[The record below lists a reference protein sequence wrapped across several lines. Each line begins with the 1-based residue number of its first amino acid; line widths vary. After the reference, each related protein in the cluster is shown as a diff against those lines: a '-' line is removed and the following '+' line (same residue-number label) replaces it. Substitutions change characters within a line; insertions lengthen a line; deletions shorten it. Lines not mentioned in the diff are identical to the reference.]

1 MGDAACHLDSVCLS
15 CGRFVEVAEPGGRCP
30 HCDDPTDGSLRPGP
44 VFRRAAPA
52 EAAAVGELT
61 ERSYRSDGH
70 LDRSD
75 GDWYAAQLRDAAGR
89 IADAVVLVAAIDDEI
104 VATVTLAGHGTPYA
118 ETARPGE
125 LEVRMLA
132 VAPEAR
138 QRGLG
143 ESMMVEA
150 RRHAVAMGFSR
161 IVLCTEPDVGAAHRL
176 YRRLGYRRQ
185 PERDW
190 SVGGYDLMSYGC
202 EVDPMEER
210 P

>member
-30 HCDDPTDGSLRPGP
+30 HCDDPTDGSLGPGP

-61 ERSYRSDGH
+61 ERSYRSNRH

-75 GDWYAAQLRDAAGR
+75 GDWYADQLRDAAGR

-132 VAPEAR
+132 VDPEAR

-143 ESMMVEA
+143 ESMMIKGATA
-150 RRHAVAMGFSR
+150 RRGHGVQPDRAVHRAGHGR
-161 IVLCTEPDVGAAHRL
+161 RPPPVRAARL
-176 YRRLGYRRQ
+176 
-185 PERDW
+185 PT
-190 SVGGYDLMSYGC
+190 
-202 EVDPMEER
+202 PT
-210 P
+210 

>member
-1 MGDAACHLDSVCLS
+1 MRAI
-15 CGRFVEVAEPGGRCP
+15 RRGGRP
-30 HCDDPTDGSLRPGP
+30 WRALPALRRSDRREPPTGTRVL
-44 VFRRAAPA
+44 RAAPA

-138 QRGLG
+138 QRGW
-143 ESMMVEA
+143 A
-150 RRHAVAMGFSR
+150 SR
-161 IVLCTEPDVGAAHRL
+161 
-176 YRRLGYRRQ
+176 
-185 PERDW
+185 
-190 SVGGYDLMSYGC
+190 
-202 EVDPMEER
+202 
-210 P
+210 